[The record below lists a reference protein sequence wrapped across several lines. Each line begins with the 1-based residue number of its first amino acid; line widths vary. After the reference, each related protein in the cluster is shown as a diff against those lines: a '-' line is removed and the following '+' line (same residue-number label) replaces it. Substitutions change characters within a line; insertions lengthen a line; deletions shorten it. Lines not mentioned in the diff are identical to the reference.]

1 MSITKTLILININIL
16 DDARES
22 FLLSDGTWFG
32 KNIII
37 YGVDLSSTVHV
48 DNRKKR
54 YLNSW

>member
-1 MSITKTLILININIL
+1 MSITKTLILIKINIL

-22 FLLSDGTWFG
+22 FFLSNGTWFG

>member
-1 MSITKTLILININIL
+1 MSITKILILININIL
-16 DDARES
+16 DDACES
-22 FLLSDGTWFG
+22 FLLSDATWFG